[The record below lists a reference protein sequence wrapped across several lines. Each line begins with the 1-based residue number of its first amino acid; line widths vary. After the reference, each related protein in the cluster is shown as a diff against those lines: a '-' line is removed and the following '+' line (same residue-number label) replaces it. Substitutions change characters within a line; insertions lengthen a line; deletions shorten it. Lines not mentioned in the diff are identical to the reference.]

1 MPDPGT
7 PKTAHQAQIPRDF
20 AEATA
25 LVKSLIAN
33 RSFKKERLGEPA
45 VKVALE
51 IIGESAA
58 VSNLTAERLEGVALL
73 GKAAEVSVPI
83 SKAVRPLLERA
94 LERELPPVDSW
105 GNADDR
111 RYLAKG
117 IGCSRADWIGRY
129 AAVQLA
135 YADIAEK
142 LAREEW
148 ANLAIGGSESLADTL
163 LEVAKAL
170 AEQLA
175 PLGDPSDLAF
185 RKLIRISEALT
196 LSLAVVDVPPGEG
209 FGKAFLS
216 LVRPVAGGKGAETRK
231 LRHEAAN
238 KLLDFLIQ
246 ILRLRFEAR
255 FDSDFYR
262 AAGLIRSWWRP
273 ARPPEDVERRADRVA
288 ELAVS
293 GLLFLARQGV
303 KDEELRQALAS
314 SLGADRINAAAT
326 RISSDGRTLD
336 PSLYRWLTTGQELPA
351 AQKND
356 AVKEANEYATDEL
369 LARLL
374 LALNDNAGGG
384 RALTVIA
391 EAIEAFEPSHASTLR
406 SSAGNFELIEQ
417 WTTNLAGQRNLV
429 VRERKGEVAHYDPSV
444 HESASLVQ
452 RGGQVRVSVPSV
464 AKVISGRPPVVI
476 IKAIVEKI

>member
-1 MPDPGT
+1 MPLPGT
-7 PKTAHQAQIPRDF
+7 QKTAHEAQMPHDF

-25 LVKSLIAN
+25 LVKSLIAM
-33 RSFKKERLGEPA
+33 RSFKKERLDEPA
-45 VKVALE
+45 VKRALE

-58 VSNLTAERLEGVALL
+58 ISHLTVERLEGVALL

-117 IGCSRADWIGRY
+117 IGYSQTDWIGRY

-135 YADIAEK
+135 HADIAEK

-148 ANLAIGGSESLADTL
+148 ANLAIGCSESLANTL

-175 PLGDPSDLAF
+175 PLDESSDLAF
-185 RKLIRISEALT
+185 RKLVRISEALA
-196 LSLAVVDVPPGEG
+196 LSLTVADVPPGDG
-209 FGKAFLS
+209 FGKAFLM

-238 KLLDFLIQ
+238 KLLDLLIQ
-246 ILRLRFEAR
+246 ILRLRFEAI

-262 AAGLIRSWWRP
+262 AAGMIRGWWRP
-273 ARPPEDVERRADRVA
+273 ARPPEDVERRTDRVA
-288 ELAVS
+288 ELAVT

-303 KDEELRQALAS
+303 KDEELRQALVS

-326 RISSDGRTLD
+326 RISSDGRSLD
-336 PSLYRWLTTGQELPA
+336 PSLHRWLTTGQELPV

-356 AVKEANEYATDEL
+356 AVRETNEHATDEL

-374 LALNDNAGGG
+374 LALQDRVGGA
-384 RALTVIA
+384 RTLTVIA

-406 SSAGNFELIEQ
+406 NSAANFELIEQ
-417 WTTNLAGQRNLV
+417 WATALAERRNLV
-429 VRERKGEVAHYDPSV
+429 VVERRGDVAHYDPSV
-444 HESASLVQ
+444 HESSSIIQ
-452 RGGQVRVSVPSV
+452 RGGQVRISVPCV
-464 AKVISGRPPVVI
+464 ARVISGRPPVII